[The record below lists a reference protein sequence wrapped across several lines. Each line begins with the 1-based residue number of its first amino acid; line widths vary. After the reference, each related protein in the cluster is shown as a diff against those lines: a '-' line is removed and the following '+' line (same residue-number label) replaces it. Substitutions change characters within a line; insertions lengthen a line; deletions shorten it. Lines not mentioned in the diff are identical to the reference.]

1 MNYLLSLCFLFLTLG
16 AHSSENVIEIWTS
29 SENIKNALSKQAR
42 AFEEKYQ
49 TKVLITVLN
58 KELKTQFQT
67 AGLSQKGPDILCWA
81 HDVVGELANSGLIE
95 PIVMNPDLRKK
106 LVSQAVEA
114 FSYEG
119 NLYGYPYALESLALM
134 TNRNLLPE
142 VPNSFEELAKIS
154 QAIRLKNSQH
164 YGVLFELKSFYFS
177 YPLLAA
183 GTDGIFERDDQGRLL
198 PAQPTINSP
207 AMVANAQFLQSLARD
222 SIVPSSV
229 DRSIAF
235 ELFTQGKVAA
245 IIDGPWAIA
254 DLVKSG
260 VDFEVSPLPTLNE
273 NHSRPFLGTH
283 GFMLRR
289 SSKNKQL
296 ALELIERYL
305 MTKEGIA
312 EIYRHD
318 PRSPTRADSLEL
330 LKADLSVKE
339 IKRLE
344 AFLQSAE
351 NGLAM
356 PNIPQMGAVWPVMG
370 EALEY
375 IIQSL
380 RPPEE
385 VLPLALKKLTA
396 RP

>member
-1 MNYLLSLCFLFLTLG
+1 MNYLLSLCFLFLSFG

-29 SENIKNALSKQAR
+29 SENIKKALSKQAQS
-42 AFEEKYQ
+42 FEEKYQ

-95 PIVMNPDLRKK
+95 PIVMNPKLREK
-106 LVSQAVEA
+106 LVAQAVEA

-134 TNRNLLPE
+134 TNRKLLPN
-142 VPNSFEELAKIS
+142 VPTSFEALASLSKEIRS
-154 QAIRLKNSQH
+154 QNSQQ
-164 YGVLFELKSFYFS
+164 YGLLFELKSFYFS

-183 GTDGIFERDDQGRLL
+183 GTNGVFERDPQGRLL
-198 PAQPTINSP
+198 PSKPTIDSN
-207 AMVANAQFLQSLARD
+207 AMISNAQFLQSLARE

-260 VDFEVSPLPTLNE
+260 LDFEVSPLPTLN
-273 NHSRPFLGTH
+273 NQNTRPFLGTH

-330 LKADLSVKE
+330 LKSDLSEQE

-344 AFLQSAE
+344 AFLKSAE

-375 IIQSL
+375 IIQGL
-380 RPPEE
+380 KPPEE
-385 VLPLALKKLTA
+385 VLPLALRKLTT